1 MSALCVLLLVQAQ
14 HQNDY
19 RYYYLYFTIL
29 YNLPYY
35 SFCNNDFRQ
44 STQTTCFF
52 FSSRETVFSWKV
64 VFKKFATFTGT
75 PVFEPLFNKAAIRP
89 AALLEKDSTT
99 GFFCQYYKTFKNI
112 YFVEHLQTA
121 AKVIFQN
128 YFPEYLKETVLHFNI
143 FQFCL
148 F

>member
-1 MSALCVLLLVQAQ
+1 MTIDIITFTLLSFIICRIAASVTMISDSQ
-14 HQNDY
+14 Y
-19 RYYYLYFTIL
+19 R
-29 YNLPYY
+29 
-35 SFCNNDFRQ
+35 Q
-44 STQTTCFF
+44 FF
-52 FSSRETVFSWKV
+52 FQVVELFSWKV
-64 VFKKFATFTGT
+64 VLKKICYFHRKT

-89 AALLEKDSTT
+89 SALLEKGSTT

-121 AKVIFQN
+121 ATVIFQN
-128 YFPEYLKETVLHFNI
+128 YFTEYLKEAALRFNI

>member
-14 HQNDY
+14 HQNGY

-29 YNLPYY
+29 YNLPHCN
-35 SFCNNDFRQ
+35 FCNNDFRQ
-44 STQTTCFF
+44 STQTICFF
-52 FSSRETVFSWKV
+52 FKSWNCAFFESCSLKICY
-64 VFKKFATFTGT
+64 FRRKT
-75 PVFEPLFNKAAIRP
+75 PVFDPLFNKAAIRP

-112 YFVEHLQTA
+112 YFVEHLKTTA
-121 AKVIFQN
+121 TVVFQN
-128 YFPEYLKETVLHFNI
+128 YFPEYLKEAALHFNI